1 MLDESR
7 LLNVQYLA
15 YKIFPVIELL
25 LVVSEKFVVDL
36 LISKLPVVVL
46 STESPDLENFLKV
59 WESNK
64 DIIKSAIGDAVNLKL
79 LVLICILDLK
89 PVEVS
94 SFK

>member
-7 LLNVQYLA
+7 LLYVQYFS
-15 YKIFPVIELL
+15 YKIIPVIQLL

-46 STESPDLENFLKV
+46 STESPDLENILKV
-59 WESNK
+59 WESNE
-64 DIIKSAIGDAVNLKL
+64 DIIKSAIGDTINLKL
-79 LVLICILDLK
+79 LVLICILDFK